1 MTYKKD
7 VCSRCRAEVVAYDG
21 VIRPLCVDCARIEK
35 MEMRR
40 AVGDLKEKDGTQR
53 HCNYC
58 GKPFE
63 STVGDL
69 ERLCPDCRED

>member
-1 MTYKKD
+1 MTSDKGAK
-7 VCSRCRAEVVAYDG
+7 EQ
-21 VIRPLCVDCARIEK
+21 EK
-35 MEMRR
+35 
-40 AVGDLKEKDGTQR
+40 TQR
-53 HCNYC
+53 RCNYC